1 MKPTNFCG
9 FAIDSVIITV
19 ARPTLYRVSNP
30 VSVHHSCQIRCQF
43 IILARKDELTP
54 DFPLSPRVQLM
65 IPETVVA
72 AWPELPEAMPA
83 SILAMVKAASL
94 ER

>member
-1 MKPTNFCG
+1 MGNHPGLPGPDF
-9 FAIDSVIITV
+9 
-19 ARPTLYRVSNP
+19 P
-30 VSVHHSCQIRCQF
+30 
-43 IILARKDELTP
+43 LTP